1 MAKYSFSL
9 STKTDPAG
17 KHQVM
22 VRASFSRDVRLR
34 FKSGVW
40 ILPNYFNDETG
51 EIIPPKRGR
60 LNVLEVSEVNKAKND
75 LQAYISRIGSVYN
88 AMVKIGKSIDG
99 NSFDEVMRITENLS
113 PDNINEYSIDIETE
127 KTRQRQMEE
136 ERLANKKTFF
146 GLMLYYTEEKKL
158 SERRKRGYKVLIRQM
173 QRYEAFVKETD
184 PERKQFALGIDSLD
198 KETLDDFFDYMR
210 NEHELSL
217 EYKDLFQRLLTD
229 YPAEISPKHIKAEI
243 QERGLN
249 TIVKSA
255 NMLRAFCKWCIE
267 EKHTINNP
275 FSEFRIGKKL
285 GSEKYGT
292 PYYLTLEERNAIAD
306 YDLKGNKHLEQQRD
320 IFIFQCLIGCRV
332 SDLLKLTDA
341 NIINGAVEYIPRKTM
356 DERPITVRVP
366 LNDRAKAL
374 VEKYKGYDRKGRLM
388 PFISSQKYNEAIKDV
403 LTKCEINRK
412 VTVINSVTGKEEQR
426 PINEIASS
434 HMARRTFIGNIY
446 KKVKDPNL
454 IGVLSGHAEGSR
466 AFTRYRD
473 IDEDTKKETVKLID

>member
-1 MAKYSFSL
+1 
-9 STKTDPAG
+9 
-17 KHQVM
+17 
-22 VRASFSRDVRLR
+22 
-34 FKSGVW
+34 
-40 ILPNYFNDETG
+40 
-51 EIIPPKRGR
+51 
-60 LNVLEVSEVNKAKND
+60 
-75 LQAYISRIGSVYN
+75 
-88 AMVKIGKSIDG
+88 
-99 NSFDEVMRITENLS
+99 
-113 PDNINEYSIDIETE
+113 
-127 KTRQRQMEE
+127 
-136 ERLANKKTFF
+136 
-146 GLMLYYTEEKKL
+146 
-158 SERRKRGYKVLIRQM
+158 M

-217 EYKDLFQRLLTD
+217 EYKDLFKRLLTD
-229 YPAEISPKHIKAEI
+229 YPAEISPKHKKAEI

-403 LTKCEINRK
+403 LTKCEIKRK